1 MTRRSLIPRRLA
13 TFRSWL
19 VLAALLF
26 GSVLAFAPA
35 TAGAAVTVVSCAPFG
50 TDDLQAK
57 IDAAASGDTLL
68 IKGTCTGGFNATH
81 DVTLQ
86 GAGQGAT
93 LSGAGAAKVLTVYG
107 PAVTLKNLTLT
118 AGSGDVGAAID
129 IRDGANVSVVDS
141 DLRGNTARV
150 AGGGVYIENST
161 LHVVDSVVEQNT
173 ATYKGAGI
181 ASFFATV
188 TVSGSRLIGNTTL
201 NTDGDGNGAGIELY
215 SSTGTLTDSFVSG
228 NSAGSSGG
236 GIDTENGTN
245 VTLTGTTVSGNTA
258 PAGGGIENGGQSMTL
273 TNSSVD
279 HNTLELLPGRRHLQR
294 LGLRRHTLVINN
306 SIVAFNRSLA
316 AGGAPFGG
324 GGGIFNFAES
334 GNTASVVATH
344 MLLTGN
350 SAPQGEGGGLDNE
363 NLDGRAAVVSIS
375 QSIIGSLTGASPKR
389 PCSAAASTT
398 TAAPARPASHSAR
411 AHSSSETK
419 QRRTAAASSIRAPT
433 LSSRSTPAPSCC
445 STAPTTSA
453 AAPEVREL
461 RGWAA
466 RLRSSHR
473 LRPSSS
479 PTRDLFTPPPGS
491 HARAD
496 PSPRSATTR
505 T

>member
-93 LSGAGAAKVLTVYG
+93 LSGAGVAKVLTVYG

-129 IRDGANVSVVDS
+129 IRDGANVSVVGS

-236 GIDTENGTN
+236 GIDTENGSI

-258 PAGGGIENGGQSMTL
+258 PVGGGIFNGGQSMTL

-279 HNTLELLPGRRHLQR
+279 HNTGEVGPG
-294 LGLRRHTLVINN
+294 GGIFNDSADGDTALVIN
-306 SIVAFNRSLA
+306 SSVVAFNRSLA
-316 AGGAPFGG
+316 ADGAPFGG

-375 QSIIGSLTGASPKR
+375 QSIIGSLTGASPNR
-389 PCSAAASTT
+389 AVLGGGIYNDGSTG
-398 TAAPARPASHSAR
+398 PASVSLGKG
-411 AHSSSETK
+411 TLV
-419 QRRTAAASSIRAPT
+419 IRNQ
-433 LSSRSTPAPSCC
+433 
-445 STAPTTSA
+445 
-453 AAPEVREL
+453 
-461 RGWAA
+461 
-466 RLRSSHR
+466 
-473 LRPSSS
+473 
-479 PTRDLFTPPPGS
+479 
-491 HARAD
+491 
-496 PSPRSATTR
+496 ATTDGGGIFN
-505 T
+505 TGADAQLAINPGAVVLFNSPDNIGGSS